1 MGYGMIIAGL
11 ILLCNPVIH
20 VVDILPDA
28 VGFFLIAAGLTKCS
42 YFVDHIG
49 KAREAYT
56 RLALLNCVKILCIA
70 VIPYTT
76 GSAKVLMALIFGV
89 LELLLFIPGTNALF
103 EGLSFMGL
111 WYGGDSIYSKKVKKY
126 KARVKVGQ
134 DENIMDPKTGEK
146 AKYKIVEKT
155 KEREYLTNVKRFLL
169 FFYIFRVGA
178 TFIPE
183 MTELQLYDNVGEI
196 KRIGYRLSYYKPALY
211 VVFGLA
217 VIILGI
223 ICIVKC
229 TSYFRLIKR
238 DKVLNNALDEK
249 YKRDILPKTTLFIA
263 RNMKTAL
270 FLFGL
275 STLCELNL
283 AIDGVNLLVG
293 VVPAALLIGSAAIV
307 GKYIKSARIV
317 IPVAVVRGALSIV
330 NFVLQYL
337 YFGEYSTDAVD
348 WISEAYDSYYRMAAF
363 ITVEKLLALAAVL
376 IYLTMLM
383 KAIKAHLEICGIQTD
398 NAMYSKRNHDIEVY
412 NTVGGKLLLLAIFAI
427 VNFAFSAANA
437 YLAPDFDMVLIINTV
452 ITIIYI
458 AYTVTTIN
466 TINDLLYDKEIK
478 MA

>member
-20 VVDILPDA
+20 VVDLLPDA
-28 VGFFLIAAGLTKCS
+28 VGFFLIAAGLSKCS

-49 KAREAYT
+49 KAKEQYT
-56 RLALLNCVKILCIA
+56 RLALLECVKILCIA

-76 GSAKVLMALIFGV
+76 GSAKVLMSLIFGV
-89 LELLLFIPGTNALF
+89 MELILFIPATSALF
-103 EGLSFMGL
+103 EGLAFMGM
-111 WYGGDSIYSKKVKKY
+111 WYGGDSIYSKKVKK
-126 KARVKVGQ
+126 KKSG
-134 DENIMDPKTGEK
+134 GEK
-146 AKYKIVEKT
+146 VREKLTST
-155 KEREYLTNVKRFLL
+155 KRYLL
-169 FFYIFRVGA
+169 FFYIFRVCA
-178 TFIPE
+178 TFVPE
-183 MTELQLYDNVGEI
+183 MTELQLYDNVGEV
-196 KRIGYRLSYYKPALY
+196 KRLEMRLTYYKPALY
-211 VVFGLA
+211 VIFGLA

-229 TSYFRLIKR
+229 TSYFGLIKK

-263 RNMKTAL
+263 KNMKNAL
-270 FLFGL
+270 FIFGL

-293 VVPAALLIGSAAIV
+293 IIPAVLLICSAVIV
-307 GKYIKSARIV
+307 GKYIKSALIV
-317 IPVAVVRGALSIV
+317 VPIAAVRGVLAVV

-337 YFGEYSTDAVD
+337 YFSEYSVDAVD
-348 WISEAYDSYYRMAAF
+348 WISSAYDSYYRMAAF
-363 ITVEKLLALAAVL
+363 ITAEKLLALGAVL

-383 KAIKAHLEICGIQTD
+383 KAIKAHLEVCGIQTD
-398 NAMYSKRNHDIEVY
+398 NAQYSKRNRDLEVY

-437 YLAPDFDMVLIINTV
+437 YLAPDLEMVLIINTV